1 MKNLIRKILKEENL
15 KSELKRMVKMDGWR
29 DTYPLVGDPETLAEL
44 AYGNDPM
51 KFIDSLGLEKH
62 NGRTSIYF
70 SNYEGSG
77 FLVIPLSLIKVV
89 KVNYELSEFLFD
101 GFKLSQNGARQ
112 VIKDWLFDR
121 HGIEIIT
128 LYNIF
133 L

>member
-51 KFIDSLGLEKH
+51 KFIDSLDLEKH
-62 NGRTSIYF
+62 ESRVSIYF
-70 SNYEGSG
+70 SNYEGRG
-77 FLVIPLSLIKVV
+77 FLDIPLSLIKVV

-133 L
+133 V

>member
-62 NGRTSIYF
+62 NGGTSIYF
-70 SNYEGSG
+70 SNYEGRG
-77 FLVIPLSLIKVV
+77 FLDIPLRLIKRV

-121 HGIEIIT
+121 HGINIEDIT
-128 LYNIF
+128 KIYV
-133 L
+133 

>member
-44 AYGNDPM
+44 AYGNDPI
-51 KFIDSLGLEKH
+51 KFIDSLDLEKH
-62 NGRTSIYF
+62 ESRVSIYF
-70 SNYEGSG
+70 FNYEGRG
-77 FLVIPLSLIKVV
+77 FLDMPLSLKVV
-89 KVNYELSEFLFD
+89 EVNYGLSEFLFD

-121 HGIEIIT
+121 HGINIEDIT
-128 LYNIF
+128 KIYV
-133 L
+133 